1 MKNGRAKQGGS
12 THFLG
17 LKPNFFFVLAGK
29 SYEIYKKKLKKYSGT
44 SDWVLRGELC
54 GISFI
59 KSKNKRADEH
69 SWSRG
74 THVPGSGFGSNNLAP
89 ALGKKIA

>member
-1 MKNGRAKQGGS
+1 MK
-12 THFLG
+12 
-17 LKPNFFFVLAGK
+17 
-29 SYEIYKKKLKKYSGT
+29 YIKKKLKKYSGT
-44 SDWVLRGELC
+44 WDWVLRGELC

-69 SWSRG
+69 SWSWR
-74 THVPGSGFGSNNLAP
+74 SGFGSNNLAP